1 MLATYILIYLAITLA
16 IGIFSSRFIKGS
28 GDFIL
33 AGRRLPLFMAASAL
47 FATWFGSE
55 TILGASSEFV
65 SHGFLG
71 VIEDPFGAALCLILV
86 GAFFARPLYKLG
98 INTFGDFYRLKYGKR
113 VELIAGICL
122 VLSYFGWIAAQLV
135 ALGIMGELIL
145 GVPIEVGILVGAFI
159 VLIYTIS
166 GGLWA
171 VAITDTIQTVM
182 IVVGLVV
189 IAVSLTNST
198 DGFTEVVNHVPD
210 HFYRFLPEG
219 NFNDMMIYLAAWITI
234 GLGSIPQQDVFQR
247 VMAGKNEKVAV
258 QSSYLGG
265 IMYLTIGFLPLYIGL
280 CANYID
286 PEYAQAL
293 DSESILPQI
302 VLSHT
307 GLGIQ
312 VLFFGALI
320 SAILSTTS
328 GAILAPATILS
339 ENLLKP
345 LFKKGITDKQEL
357 LLVRVSIIIVTAIAV
372 RFAFKQGNIYDLV
385 SVSSAMSLVSL
396 FIPLVAG
403 IYFKR
408 KSEAAAICSIIA
420 GFVIWFLTD
429 LFESEVPALIWGLL
443 ASWAGWYV
451 GMAMTIIRRRNK

>member
-16 IGIFSSRFIKGS
+16 IGIFSNRYIKGS

-65 SHGFLG
+65 SHGLLG

-86 GAFFARPLYKLG
+86 GAFFARPLYRMG
-98 INTFGDFYRLKYGKR
+98 INTFGDFYRIKFGKR
-113 VELIAGICL
+113 VELIASICL
-122 VLSYFGWIAAQLV
+122 VLSYFGWVAAQLV

-145 GVPIEVGILVGAFI
+145 GIPIETGILLGAL
-159 VLIYTIS
+159 VVTIYTIS

-198 DGFTEVVNHVPD
+198 EGFTEVVNHVPD

-219 NFNDMMIYLAAWITI
+219 NVNDIMVYLAAWITI

-265 IMYLTIGFLPLYIGL
+265 IMYLTIGLLPLYIGL

-293 DSESILPQI
+293 DRESILPQI
-302 VLSHT
+302 VLSQT

-345 LFKKGITDKQEL
+345 LFKKGITDKQDL
-357 LLVRVSIIIVTAIAV
+357 LLVRLSIVLVAAVSIY
-372 RFAFKQGNIYDLV
+372 FALKQGNIYDLV
-385 SVSSAMSLVSL
+385 AASSALSLVSL
-396 FIPLVAG
+396 FVPLVAG
-403 IYFKR
+403 LYFKR
-408 KSEAAAICSIIA
+408 KSELAAISSIATGLLVWLIA
-420 GFVIWFLTD
+420 DYI
-429 LFESEVPALIWGLL
+429 ESSVPSLLLGLL
-443 ASWAGWYV
+443 ASLIGWIAG
-451 GMAMTIIRRRNK
+451 ILIKRN

>member
-16 IGIFSSRFIKGS
+16 IGIFSSRYIKGS

-65 SHGFLG
+65 SNGFLG

-86 GAFFARPLYKLG
+86 GAFFARPLYKMG
-98 INTFGDFYRLKYGKR
+98 INTFGDFYRLKFGKR
-113 VELIAGICL
+113 VEMIAGICL
-122 VLSYFGWIAAQLV
+122 VLSYFGWVAAQLV

-145 GVPIEVGILVGAFI
+145 GVPIEVGILVGALI

-189 IAVSLTNST
+189 IAISLTNST
-198 DGFTEVVNHVPD
+198 EGFTEVVNHVPN
-210 HFYRFLPEG
+210 HFYRFLPDG
-219 NFNDMMIYLAAWITI
+219 NFNDIMVYLAAWITI

-247 VMAGKNEKVAV
+247 VMAGKNEKIAV

-265 IMYLTIGFLPLYIGL
+265 ILYLTIGLLPLYIGL

-293 DSESILPQI
+293 DRESILPQI
-302 VLSHT
+302 VLSKT

-357 LLVRVSIIIVTAIAV
+357 LLIRASIVLVTAVSIS
-372 RFAFKQGNIYDLV
+372 FAFKQGNIYDLV
-385 SVSSAMSLVSL
+385 SVSSSMSLVSL

-403 IYFKR
+403 IYFR
-408 KSEAAAICSIIA
+408 RRSEAAALCSIIA
-420 GFVIWFLTD
+420 GFVVWLLTD
-429 LFESEVPALIWGLL
+429 LFESQVPSLVWGLL
-443 ASWAGWYV
+443 ASWGGWYM
-451 GMAMTIIRRRNK
+451 GIALSMIKRRLK

>member
-33 AGRRLPLFMAASAL
+33 AGRKLPLFMAASAL

-86 GAFFARPLYKLG
+86 GAFFARPLYKLN
-98 INTFGDFYRLKYGKR
+98 INTFGDFYRLKFGKR

-122 VLSYFGWIAAQLV
+122 VLSYFGWVAAQLV

-145 GVPIEVGILVGAFI
+145 GISIETGILLGATI

-182 IVVGLVV
+182 IVVGLVM
-189 IAVSLTNST
+189 IAISLTNST
-198 DGFTEVVNHVPD
+198 DGFSEVVNHVPD
-210 HFYRFLPEG
+210 HFYRFLPDG
-219 NFNDMMIYLAAWITI
+219 NFNDIMIYLAAWITI

-265 IMYLTIGFLPLYIGL
+265 IMYLTIGLLPLYIGL

-286 PEYAQAL
+286 PEYAQAV
-293 DSESILPQI
+293 DRESILPQI
-302 VLSHT
+302 VLSQT

-345 LFKKGITDKQEL
+345 LFNKVITDKQEL
-357 LLVRVSIIIVTAIAV
+357 LLVRVSIIVITTISVS
-372 RFAFKQGNIYDLV
+372 FAFKQGNIYDLV
-385 SVSSAMSLVSL
+385 AVSSSMSLVSL

-403 IYFKR
+403 LYFKR
-408 KSEAAAICSIIA
+408 KSEMAALCSIII
-420 GFVIWFLTD
+420 GFVVW
-429 LFESEVPALIWGLL
+429 LIADYLETSIPSLLLGLL
-443 ASWAGWYV
+443 ASMLGWIV
-451 GMAMTIIRRRNK
+451 GMTFNKGEKQG

>member
-1 MLATYILIYLAITLA
+1 
-16 IGIFSSRFIKGS
+16 
-28 GDFIL
+28 
-33 AGRRLPLFMAASAL
+33 MAASAL

-86 GAFFARPLYKLG
+86 GAFFARPLYRMG
-98 INTFGDFYRLKYGKR
+98 INTFGDFYRQQYGKR
-113 VELIAGICL
+113 VERIASICL

-145 GVPIEVGILVGAFI
+145 GISVEAGILVGASI
-159 VLIYTIS
+159 VLIYTVS

-182 IVVGLVV
+182 IVVGLVM
-189 IAVSLTNST
+189 IAISLTQIT
-198 DGFTEVVNHVPD
+198 DGFNAVIDHVPD
-210 HFYRFLPEG
+210 HFYRFLPES
-219 NFNDMMIYLAAWITI
+219 NFNDILVYVAAWITI

-247 VMAGKNEKVAV
+247 VMAGKSEKVAV

-265 IMYLTIGFLPLYIGL
+265 FMYLTIGLLPLYIGL
-280 CANYID
+280 CASYID
-286 PEYAQAL
+286 PAYAQST

-302 VLSHT
+302 VLSQT

-339 ENLLKP
+339 ENLIKP
-345 LFKKGITDKQEL
+345 LYKAGISDKKEL
-357 LLVRVSIIIVTAIAV
+357 LLVRVSIIVITIIAV
-372 RFAFKQGNIYDLV
+372 FFAFRQGNIYDLV
-385 SVSSAMSLVSL
+385 AASSSLSLVSL

-403 IYFKR
+403 IYFRK
-408 KSEAAAICSIIA
+408 KSEFAAIISIVA
-420 GFVIWFLTD
+420 GLLIWLITD
-429 LFESEVPALIWGLL
+429 QLETNVPSLIWGLL
-443 ASWAGWYV
+443 ASLVGWYV
-451 GMAMTIIRRRNK
+451 GIAIRPYTTRSL

>member
-1 MLATYILIYLAITLA
+1 LLATYILIYLAITLA
-16 IGIFSSRFIKGS
+16 IGIFSSRYIKGS

-65 SHGFLG
+65 SNGFLG

-86 GAFFARPLYKLG
+86 GAFFARPLYKMG
-98 INTFGDFYRLKYGKR
+98 INTFGDFYRLKFGKR
-113 VELIAGICL
+113 VEMIAGICL
-122 VLSYFGWIAAQLV
+122 VLSYFGWVAAQLV

-145 GVPIEVGILVGAFI
+145 GVPIEVGILVGALI

-189 IAVSLTNST
+189 IAISLTNST
-198 DGFTEVVNHVPD
+198 EGFTEVVNHVPN
-210 HFYRFLPEG
+210 HFYRFLPDG
-219 NFNDMMIYLAAWITI
+219 NFNDIMVYLAAWITI

-247 VMAGKNEKVAV
+247 VMAGKNEKIAV

-265 IMYLTIGFLPLYIGL
+265 ILYLTIGLLPLYIGL

-293 DSESILPQI
+293 DRESILPQI
-302 VLSHT
+302 VLSKT

-357 LLVRVSIIIVTAIAV
+357 LLIRASIVLVTAVSIS
-372 RFAFKQGNIYDLV
+372 FAFKQGNIYDLV
-385 SVSSAMSLVSL
+385 SVSSSMSLVSL

-403 IYFKR
+403 IYFR
-408 KSEAAAICSIIA
+408 RRSEAAALCSIIA
-420 GFVIWFLTD
+420 GFVVWLLTD
-429 LFESEVPALIWGLL
+429 LFESQVPSLVWGLL
-443 ASWAGWYV
+443 ASWGGWYM
-451 GMAMTIIRRRNK
+451 GIALSMIKRRLK